1 MCPSF
6 SRLQSYFVTDYDPT
20 IEDSYTKQCVIDER
34 AARLDSK
41 CTSGNKHD
49 RPELTHPQKRVQTL
63 VLRRGFASS
72 FREDNEM
79 SLRPREVKLIVY
91 SILCQCYTLGRGDVC
106 VPSQRPRGFSPGSPT
121 SYHSP
126 KTRDSGQT
134 GCRCQCDSC
143 SPSRKVRRAGWEIC
157 DAAYRVTQSSE
168 SNFRLIPASQISL
181 KYFGL
186 QGEP

>member
-49 RPELTHPQKRVQTL
+49 RLELTHTQKRVQTL
-63 VLRRGFASS
+63 VSCRGLGSF
-72 FREDNEM
+72 FREDKEL
-79 SLRPREVKLIVY
+79 SLPSQVY
-91 SILCQCYTLGRGDVC
+91 SSASVLHLFTLGLGDVC
-106 VPSQRPRGFSPGSPT
+106 VSSPRPRGFSPGSPT
-121 SYHSP
+121 SYRSP

-134 GCRCQCDSC
+134 GCSCDCDSC
-143 SPSRKVRRAGWEIC
+143 SPSRKVRRAGWENC
-157 DAAYRVTQSSE
+157 DDVL
-168 SNFRLIPASQISL
+168 N
-181 KYFGL
+181 
-186 QGEP
+186 